1 SEVHPFHVNID
12 PTLNSGLST
21 DASKVFLG
29 RRQNNFYLQR
39 GLLESMG
46 AAGADTK
53 RLLSG
58 ISQAIGR
65 IAGTDDSLVEP
76 EVWVSRDV
84 SQVKHAIFVIFYAG
98 ICLSLSIALL
108 NMLPIPGFD
117 GHLLLRYLVEMSI
130 GSSRAAAL
138 VPYVSRFALAV
149 LVVAF
154 VMVNFEALA
163 TLVR

>member
-1 SEVHPFHVNID
+1 
-12 PTLNSGLST
+12 
-21 DASKVFLG
+21 
-29 RRQNNFYLQR
+29 
-39 GLLESMG
+39 
-46 AAGADTK
+46 
-53 RLLSG
+53 
-58 ISQAIGR
+58 
-65 IAGTDDSLVEP
+65 
-76 EVWVSRDV
+76 
-84 SQVKHAIFVIFYAG
+84 
-98 ICLSLSIALL
+98 
-108 NMLPIPGFD
+108 MLPIPGFD